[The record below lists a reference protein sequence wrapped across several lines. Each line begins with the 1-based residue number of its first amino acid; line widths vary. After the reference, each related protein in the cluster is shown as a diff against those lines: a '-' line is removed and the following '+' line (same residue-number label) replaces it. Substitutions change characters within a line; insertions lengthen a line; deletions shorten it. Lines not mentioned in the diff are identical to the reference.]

1 MIIAQTSKIVAITPP
16 GAILDNTSPTTA
28 AVDTAGFAYAVI
40 TVFLGAL
47 DIAMTALK
55 LQQSNASGSGFAD
68 ITGTVGGT
76 DFTLP
81 IATDDNKFVKFFVD
95 LRGKKRYLDLVATV
109 GDGAAGT
116 YFAAWAEL
124 YEGSTTP
131 SNATDRGL
139 LAQVIV

>member
-1 MIIAQTSKIVAITPP
+1 MKVAQTSKIVAITPP
-16 GAILDNTSPTTA
+16 GAILDNTSPTTT
-28 AVDTAGFAYAVI
+28 AVDCSGFGYAVV
-40 TVFLGAL
+40 TVFLGAM

-68 ITGTVGGT
+68 LAGAVGGT

-109 GDGAAGT
+109 GDGSAGT
-116 YFAAWAEL
+116 YFCAWAEL
-124 YEGSTTP
+124 FEGGATP
-131 SNATDRGL
+131 STDAERGL

>member
-1 MIIAQTSKIVAITPP
+1 MKVAQTSKIVAITPP
-16 GAILDNTSPTTA
+16 GAILDNTSPTTT
-28 AVDTAGFAYAVI
+28 AVDCAGFGYAVI
-40 TVFLGAL
+40 TVFLGAM

-68 ITGTVGGT
+68 ITGAVGGT

-116 YFAAWAEL
+116 YFCAWAEL
-124 YEGSTTP
+124 YEAAITP
-131 SNATDRGL
+131 STATERGL
-139 LAQVIV
+139 LAQAIV